1 MLYALL
7 LAAATTLAPVANS
20 TAAWLNA
27 AHAPVTAGRVTVVD
41 IFTFGCLNCKHVTPQ
56 LKQLRAAIPE
66 DELAI
71 VGVHAPETPYE
82 RDRANVR
89 DALRDQNITWPV
101 VIDNDF
107 AIWKAYGVDAWPTQL
122 VFDRHGKLRATYV
135 GEGNDSELERSVRA
149 LIAERS

>member
-1 MLYALL
+1 M
-7 LAAATTLAPVANS
+7 
-20 TAAWLNA
+20 
-27 AHAPVTAGRVTVVD
+27 
-41 IFTFGCLNCKHVTPQ
+41 
-56 LKQLRAAIPE
+56 
-66 DELAI
+66 
-71 VGVHAPETPYE
+71 
-82 RDRANVR
+82 
-89 DALRDQNITWPV
+89 